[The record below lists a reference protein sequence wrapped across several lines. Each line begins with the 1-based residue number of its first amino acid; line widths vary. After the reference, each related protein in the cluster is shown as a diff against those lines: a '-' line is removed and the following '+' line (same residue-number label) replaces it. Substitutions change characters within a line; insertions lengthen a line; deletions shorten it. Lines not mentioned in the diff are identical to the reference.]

1 MAFALP
7 RPGEAGPSP
16 WLDWLDRPGGR
27 FRLHAGMAAAAALAL
42 AALWWRWRSRRHRR
56 PD

>member
-16 WLDWLDRPGGR
+16 WLDWLDRPGR
-27 FRLHAGMAAAAALAL
+27 ALQAA
-42 AALWWRWRSRRHRR
+42 RRDGRSRGARAGGAVVAMAV
-56 PD
+56 